1 MTTDGALEAL
11 STYGYALL
19 FSAAAAEHTF
29 VLGLLVPG
37 DVIVV
42 LGGVLAEQGAM
53 NIGWAFAVVLAGVL
67 LGLHASYLLGRYGGI
82 PLLERWGARMGLTP
96 VRIKAV
102 ESYFAHHGAK
112 TVFFSAFIAGIKNL
126 VPALAGASRMSY
138 PRFLVYGFAGGV
150 LRAAAALA
158 IGWIFGASIDKAMA
172 WFGRA
177 NAVAGAIV
185 GAVVIAVAGYWIWR
199 RKKRRGEGE

>member
-19 FSAAAAEHTF
+19 FVAAAAEHTF
-29 VLGLLVPG
+29 VVGLLVPG

-42 LGGVLAEQGAM
+42 LGGVLAQHGTM
-53 NIGWAFAVVLAGVL
+53 NLGLAFVVVLAGVL

-82 PLLERWGARMGLTP
+82 PLLERWGARVGLTP
-96 VRIKAV
+96 VRIQAV
-102 ESYFAHHGAK
+102 EAYFAQHGAK
-112 TVFFSAFIAGIKNL
+112 TVFLSAFIAGIKNL

-138 PRFLVYGFAGGV
+138 PRFLVYAFAGGV
-150 LRAAAALA
+150 LRAALALA
-158 IGWIFGASIDKAMA
+158 IGWIFGASIETAMK

-177 NAVAGAIV
+177 NAVVAGLI
-185 GAVVIAVAGYWIWR
+185 GFVVIAGAAFWFWR
-199 RKKRRGEGE
+199 RKKRRRERD